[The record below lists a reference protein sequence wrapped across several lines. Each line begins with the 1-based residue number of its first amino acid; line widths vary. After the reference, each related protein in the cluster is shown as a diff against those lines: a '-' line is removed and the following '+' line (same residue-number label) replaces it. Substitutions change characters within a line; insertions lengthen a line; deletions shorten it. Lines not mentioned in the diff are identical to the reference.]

1 MVHLQKMH
9 DRYAARGLFVYAIAM
24 HDDDEAARRL
34 NREMGITYPVFQGK
48 GSKLGDRF
56 AYG

>member
-1 MVHLQKMH
+1 MH